1 VGGGGRVSKNQL
13 FIMEKVSLVVLSA
26 SLLIFHLIIFSMGM
40 FCGLRKRRIV
50 VHTFLFVV
58 VLFKKLNK
66 PGGLLLSAIF
76 TTQGLCVCVSFGKSF

>member
-50 VHTFLFVV
+50 HTFLFVV

-66 PGGLLLSAIF
+66 PGGLLSAIF
-76 TTQGLCVCVSFGKSF
+76 TTQGLCVCVCVSFGKSF